1 MFDTAKAL
9 RDQVGPIVEGAGY
22 RIVELSSG
30 VVKGRPHVNL
40 VVYRPEG
47 VSIDDC
53 AEMHRTLLPRIE
65 LLLDNRDVAMQI
77 SSPGIERTFKDPS
90 EFAVFVGR
98 GVQILHRDDGW
109 IGGCIVS
116 ATGTEAEIRADGG
129 VRRFAFADIQKA
141 KLDYTQEVR

>member
-1 MFDTAKAL
+1 MSDAVKAL
-9 RDQVGPIVEGAGY
+9 RNQVEPIVEGTGY
-22 RIVELSSG
+22 RVVELSSG

-40 VVYRPEG
+40 VVYHPNG

-65 LLLDNRDVAMQI
+65 LLMNNRDVALQI
-77 SSPGIERTFKDPS
+77 SSPGIERTFKDES
-90 EFAVFVGR
+90 EFAVFLGR
-98 GVQILHRDDGW
+98 GVQLLLRDDGW

-116 ATGTEAEIRADGG
+116 ATGTEVEIRTDGG
-129 VRRFAFADIQKA
+129 VRTFAFADIQKA